1 MSRLWCLLT
10 TDPTPYR
17 CGTAA
22 RLREDSLRATASP
35 ATGWLLVEAR
45 GPWSRKAFEDSP
57 LDPVAGQ
64 AIAERARAIGVR
76 PLFVRRHGR
85 ADTEQRFA
93 FVDSVSETVSWGA
106 YERLDQV
113 LAHEWT
119 ATEPMTDPVFLTCTH
134 GRHDQCCAIAGRPV
148 AEQFH
153 ALRPDSSWECSHLG
167 GDRFAG
173 NVVVLPWGLYY
184 GFMDPL
190 EVGTIVAATDRGEV
204 YLPLLRGRSTDA
216 PVVQAARIEVQ
227 SITGRLGIDDLIL
240 LDCDAQAPGSWRVR
254 FQAGTAAFT
263 VQVTQHRVAD
273 ARATCSHQAPVAM
286 RELRATMN
294 N

>member
-1 MSRLWCLLT
+1 M
-10 TDPTPYR
+10 
-17 CGTAA
+17 
-22 RLREDSLRATASP
+22 DS
-35 ATGWLLVEAR
+35 
-45 GPWSRKAFEDSP
+45 
-57 LDPVAGQ
+57 VAGK
-64 AIAERARAIGVR
+64 AIAERARSADVR
-76 PLFVRRHGR
+76 PVFLRRHGR
-85 ADTEQRFA
+85 GSTEQRFA
-93 FVDSVSETVSWGA
+93 FVDSVSAAISWGR

-113 LAHEWT
+113 LQQDWV

-167 GDRFAG
+167 GDRFAA

-204 YLPLLRGRSTDA
+204 YLPLLRGRSTDTPA
-216 PVVQAARIEVQ
+216 VQAARIEVQ
-227 SITGRLGIDDLIL
+227 SVTGRLGIDDLVL
-240 LDCDAQAPGSWRVR
+240 LDCHAGGPGNWRVR
-254 FQAGTAAFT
+254 FRSEDSVFT
-263 VQVTQHRVAD
+263 VHVTQHRVAD

-286 RELRATMN
+286 RELRATVQQPQ
-294 N
+294 